1 MLVVIVSV
9 IIIVSIIVLLYFV
22 LKSDTPTTTP
32 TTAPTTAPYDL
43 DFDIADAT
51 IDKIRQ
57 GTIEELTDEEMQV
70 LNHVFEPI
78 FHPAGIHCQSQV
90 IGMIKNHSSFDL
102 SNPKHQV
109 LEQTINRT
117 EQEQAEA
124 RLEMIETNSWPMTL
138 TNYTLLLKAAVDII
152 KLQTELTVD
161 QEYAQIDIIIVERDR
176 DGRVSGR
183 DEISGGLPVFP
194 SDNEISNLAIQI
206 SSNEDYDT
214 TEEVID
220 TFKEYFKYRYFW
232 WNTLITKF
240 TGKNILMEA
249 EYLKST
255 TYWEAYKASAYF
267 LEPLDEFSAIVNREI
282 FWLQRCKQLW
292 FLDGNGEFTPTEAAA
307 LIGFGSHV
315 EVDG

>member
-57 GTIEELTDEEMQV
+57 TQGTIEELTDEEMQV

-78 FHPAGIHCQSQV
+78 FHPVGIYCQSQV
-90 IGMIKNHSSFDL
+90 IGMIQNHSSFDPL
-102 SNPKHQV
+102 LNPKHQV
-109 LEQTINRT
+109 LQQTINRT
-117 EQEQAEA
+117 KQEQEKASLSTGSGAFQA
-124 RLEMIETNSWPMTL
+124 LL
-138 TNYTLLLKAAVDII
+138 TAVEDII

-161 QEYAQIDIIIVERDR
+161 QEYAQIDIIIEERER

-183 DEISGGLPVFP
+183 DEISGELPVFP
-194 SDNEISNLAIQI
+194 SDDEIYNLAIQV
-206 SSNEDYDT
+206 SSQNEDYDT
-214 TEEVID
+214 EEEFID
-220 TFKEYFKYRYFW
+220 TIKEYLKYRYFW
-232 WNTLITKF
+232 WNTIITNF
-240 TGKNILMEA
+240 TGKNSLMEA

-267 LEPLDEFSAIVNREI
+267 LEPSDEVSAIVNREI
-282 FWLQRCKQLW
+282 FWLQSCKQLW
-292 FLDGNGEFTPTEAAA
+292 FLDENGELTPTEAAA

-315 EVDG
+315 D